1 MKIGFDA
8 KRALHNLRGLGNY
21 SRTLIKSLDEH
32 YNDNDYFLF
41 TPEPKNSELINWSK
55 SLSSSFSTISPEGFL
70 AKSFPSIWR
79 SFLLKNEINKCHLDV
94 YHGLSHEL
102 PLGIED
108 TNTLKVVTIHDLLY
122 LKFPQF
128 FSYIDRQTYHRKFS
142 YSCKKSDI
150 VIAICEQTKSDIVK
164 HLKVPEEKIHVV
176 YQSCS
181 PDFYYDKSR
190 EELSRVQMKYS
201 LAKPFIFH
209 IATMEENKNT
219 LGIVKAFHAI
229 HKNIEEDLI
238 LIGRGKKYKQE
249 VIKYI
254 QEKELNDR
262 VKILD
267 NVEDKDIPSIYQL
280 AKLFVFPSF
289 YEGFG
294 IPIIEALFSKTPVIT
309 SQGGCFPESGGPSS
323 RYIDP
328 YSTTDLSNAIVD
340 ILKDETLQK
349 EMAQKGHEFVQ
360 KFHWRNTSNELMNLY
375 LTHL

>member
-21 SRTLIKSLDEH
+21 SRTLIKSLDE
-32 YNDNDYFLF
+32 YYDENEYYLF
-41 TPEPKNSELINWSK
+41 SPESKNSELIEWSK
-55 SLSSSFSTISPEGFL
+55 SLGSNFSTISPEGFL
-70 AKSFPSIWR
+70 ERTFPSIWR
-79 SFLLKNEINKCHLDV
+79 SLLLKNEINKCHLDI

-102 PLGIED
+102 PIGID
-108 TNTLKVVTIHDLLY
+108 NTNTLKVVTIHDLLY

-142 YSCKKSDI
+142 YSCKNSDI

-164 HLKVPEEKIHVV
+164 YLKVPEEKIHVV

-181 PDFYYDKSR
+181 PDFYYDKSA
-190 EELSRVQMKYS
+190 EELTRVKKKYGLENS
-201 LAKPFIFH
+201 FIFH

-219 LGIVKAFHAI
+219 LGIVKAFEKV
-229 HKNIEEDLI
+229 HKDIEEDLI
-238 LIGRGKKYKQE
+238 LIGRGKKYKQD
-249 VIKYI
+249 VINYI
-254 QEKELNDR
+254 SEANLNNR
-262 VKILD
+262 VRILD
-267 NVEDKDIPSIYQL
+267 EAENVDIPAIYQL

-309 SQGGCFPESGGPSS
+309 SKGGCFPESGGPSS
-323 RYIDP
+323 RYVDP
-328 YSTTDLSNAIVD
+328 YSIEDISNAMVD
-340 ILKDETLQK
+340 ILKDTSLQK